1 VLPDMPL
8 NVAVASVSIRLAMRD
23 VEQYH
28 TTARLLQ
35 TKESYVGE
43 QRACGVC
50 RNCSRPEVAKHVGK
64 TRKRAARAGGGAAH
78 ARAGAFGYQ
87 ISYMIS

>member
-50 RNCSRPEVAKHVGK
+50 RNCSRPEVAKAKSQLRKAAAGHSRRRRRRRQRIPSGTSVG
-64 TRKRAARAGGGAAH
+64 A
-78 ARAGAFGYQ
+78 
-87 ISYMIS
+87 M